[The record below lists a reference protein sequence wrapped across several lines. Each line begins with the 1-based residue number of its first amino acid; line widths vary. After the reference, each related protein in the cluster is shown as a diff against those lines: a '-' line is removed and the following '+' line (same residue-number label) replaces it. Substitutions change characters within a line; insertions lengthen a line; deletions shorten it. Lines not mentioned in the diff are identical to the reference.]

1 MILLVGQRRGFNN
14 LDFFFFHIFTA
25 LFFILLTLIHCFVG
39 EVLRTGE
46 INLKER
52 V

>member
-14 LDFFFFHIFTA
+14 LDFFIFPHIHCTF
-25 LFFILLTLIHCFVG
+25 LIFLTLIHCFVG

-46 INLKER
+46 RNVKER